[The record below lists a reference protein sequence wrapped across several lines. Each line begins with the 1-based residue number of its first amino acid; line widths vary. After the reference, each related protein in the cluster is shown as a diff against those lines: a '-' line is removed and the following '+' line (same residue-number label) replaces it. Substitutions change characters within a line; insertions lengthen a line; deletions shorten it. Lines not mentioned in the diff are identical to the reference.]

1 MLAAADV
8 LIQAASGATP
18 SLSPPPRHARR
29 PSASG
34 HENANITSLLQAAA
48 QIGHARPAPESDE
61 ASGRGRPTSPLFV
74 PQGTPPHDFPALD
87 MKPEPATP
95 EDTAGEMP
103 DDGEAQALGSLDQL
117 GLVEL
122 ELQSPIPTASQRDVA
137 AQEEVRNGGIP
148 RSNRRK
154 LEQQCDGVAKV
165 PVAKRLREL
174 YQSAVLVKDRKGR
187 MRRPGGGAVVR
198 RSEM

>member
-1 MLAAADV
+1 VLAAADV

-48 QIGHARPAPESDE
+48 QIDHTRPASESDG

-74 PQGTPPHDFPALD
+74 PQGSPPHDFPALD
-87 MKPEPATP
+87 MTPEPATP

-103 DDGEAQALGSLDQL
+103 DDGRLKPSDRLTSLSL
-117 GLVEL
+117 
-122 ELQSPIPTASQRDVA
+122 SSSS
-137 AQEEVRNGGIP
+137 
-148 RSNRRK
+148 SNRRYRQPAREVLQLK
-154 LEQQCDGVAKV
+154 
-165 PVAKRLREL
+165 KRLEMGGSHVRTGASLSSNVMGWKRYRLRSACGSCIRGRSWSKIARE
-174 YQSAVLVKDRKGR
+174 
-187 MRRPGGGAVVR
+187 
-198 RSEM
+198 E